1 MSWVKNT
8 LSSSVGRKFAMALSA
23 LFLMI
28 FLLQHFTINFSSV
41 LSEEVFNNWSHFMGT
56 NPIVQFGLQP
66 VLIFGVIY
74 HFVMGFVLE
83 AQNRSAR
90 NVKYAMNK
98 GGANS
103 SWFSRNMIWSGLVI
117 LAFLGLHF
125 YDFWV
130 PEMVYKYVEFQ
141 PEEPNRYYEELV
153 HKFEDPLRVGFYS
166 VSFILLSMHLL
177 HGFQSAFQS
186 VGARNSK
193 YTPIIK
199 RLGNIYA
206 IAIPAG
212 FVFIALYHHFTSY

>member
-28 FLLQHFTINFSSV
+28 FLLQHFTINMSSV
-41 LSEEVFNNWSHFMGT
+41 LSEEVFNDWSHFMGT

-125 YDFWV
+125 YDFWG
-130 PEMVYKYVEFQ
+130 
-141 PEEPNRYYEELV
+141 
-153 HKFEDPLRVGFYS
+153 RV
-166 VSFILLSMHLL
+166 
-177 HGFQSAFQS
+177 
-186 VGARNSK
+186 
-193 YTPIIK
+193 
-199 RLGNIYA
+199 
-206 IAIPAG
+206 
-212 FVFIALYHHFTSY
+212 

>member
-28 FLLQHFTINFSSV
+28 FLLQHFTINMSSV
-41 LSEEVFNNWSHFMGT
+41 LSEEVFNDWSHFMGT

-130 PEMVYKYVEFQ
+130 PEMVYKYVEFNA
-141 PEEPNRYYEELV
+141 EDPNRYFEELV
-153 HKFEDPLRVGFYS
+153 HKFEEPWRVALYAI
-166 VSFILLSMHLL
+166 SFVLLSMHLL

-186 VGARNSK
+186 VGARNFK

-199 RLGNIYA
+199 KLGNIYA